1 MEVLPCQNEY
11 FIIHL
16 TFRCVLSDDYTK
28 TESTAAEIL
37 PSGTKCDQTDLP
49 VTSKHLRSTQE
60 RRTVMIICRR
70 SLLSAPPPS
79 ISSPPL
85 HCPLLGADNS
95 QVWCWDVDYGPGCKN
110 SPQCFCVSLHYVSG
124 VCFCLWQTWS
134 QVSNNHKG
142 GMLWYDYS
150 VLTECVG

>member
-28 TESTAAEIL
+28 TESTAADIL

-70 SLLSAPPPS
+70 SLLSDPPPFHFFPPSTVLCWALITVRSGAGMS
-79 ISSPPL
+79 ITGP
-85 HCPLLGADNS
+85 
-95 QVWCWDVDYGPGCKN
+95 DVRTARN
-110 SPQCFCVSLHYVSG
+110 AFVSHFIMSL
-124 VCFCLWQTWS
+124 
-134 QVSNNHKG
+134 
-142 GMLWYDYS
+142 
-150 VLTECVG
+150 ECVFASVA